1 MKPISAGEPR
11 GTASPGVAGGRS
23 RRGGASK
30 GPSVLLICAFFLG
43 LGSIAVA
50 VVGGHFPWFVVAP
63 LLVLLMFV
71 HVRRI
76 EAKFS
81 RKPGTPR

>member
-1 MKPISAGEPR
+1 M
-11 GTASPGVAGGRS
+11 
-23 RRGGASK
+23 
-30 GPSVLLICAFFLG
+30 LLICAFFLG